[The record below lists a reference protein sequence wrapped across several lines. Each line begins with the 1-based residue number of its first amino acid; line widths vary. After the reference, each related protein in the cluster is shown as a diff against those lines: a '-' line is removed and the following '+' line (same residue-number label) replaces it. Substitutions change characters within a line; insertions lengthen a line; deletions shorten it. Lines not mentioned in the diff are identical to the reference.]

1 VTTDVGALANDW
13 ATDPAVL
20 ARVLNRLRQWGDPDG
35 PPPLAQPQRTVG
47 HPEFGVT
54 CRRASPTDLPAD
66 ITLPATL
73 PSSNRPPV
81 CLPPTAS
88 PTVGRSTEKRVVPWV
103 STG

>member
-1 VTTDVGALANDW
+1 MTTDVGALANDW

-20 ARVLNRLRQWGDPDG
+20 ARVLNRLRQWGDPAG

-47 HPEFGVT
+47 LPEFGVT

-66 ITLPATL
+66 ITLPTML

-81 CLPPTAS
+81 CLPPS
-88 PTVGRSTEKRVVPWV
+88 LHRRSVDPRK
-103 STG
+103 SGSCHG